1 MRNFCL
7 FAAAGVVAILLQ
19 TTVLHLLAFGRAVPD
34 LVLVLC
40 VYLALRHRN
49 VGGVA
54 GAFFLGYFLD
64 TFSGADL
71 GINAFAMTLVFLSVH
86 LLSRRLWIEGP
97 LSNAAVVFLAASLKA
112 LAIVGLIAL
121 FSDVLTLS
129 SVRHGLIDGGI
140 AAALAPFVFAVLNRG
155 KRWLGVA

>member
-1 MRNFCL
+1 MRSFLL
-7 FAAAGVVAILLQ
+7 FAVAGVVAILLQ
-19 TTVLHLLAFGRAVPD
+19 TTVLHLFAFGRAVPD

-40 VYLALRHRN
+40 VYLALRHRT

-54 GAFFLGYFLD
+54 GAFCLGYVLD

-71 GINAFAMTLVFLSVH
+71 GINAFAMTLVFLAVY

-97 LSNAAVVFLAASLKA
+97 VSNAAVVFVAASLKA
-112 LAIVGLIAL
+112 GAIVGLVAV
-121 FSDVLTLS
+121 FSGVLTLS
-129 SVRHGLIDGGI
+129 SVRHGLVDGGV
-140 AAALAPFVFAVLNRG
+140 AAVLAPFVFAALNRG